1 MDLNT
6 ITEVERPRTRD
17 EIKALTGAK
26 ATGDA
31 WLAGG
36 TWLFSEP
43 QPRLRRLIDLAGLDW
58 MPLQV
63 TVHGLGIAATCT
75 IATLAAFEAPAQWT
89 AARLIGQCCTSFLA
103 SFKIWN
109 MATVGGNLCM
119 ALPAGPMISLC
130 VALEGVCSIWTPD
143 GGLRQLAVFDFVK
156 GPLQPALESGE
167 VLRRIDLPLD
177 ALTRRTAFR
186 RISLTKLGRSGA
198 LLIGTLSRAGALS
211 LTVTASTRRPVR
223 LSFAGIPTESEIID
237 RIAAEI
243 PTSLYYDDIHGLPDW
258 RQHMTFEFAKE
269 IRSELAAGDRP

>member
-75 IATLAAFEAPAQWT
+75 IATS
-89 AARLIGQCCTSFLA
+89 RLSKRLLNG
-103 SFKIWN
+103 
-109 MATVGGNLCM
+109 
-119 ALPAGPMISLC
+119 
-130 VALEGVCSIWTPD
+130 
-143 GGLRQLAVFDFVK
+143 RQLA
-156 GPLQPALESGE
+156 
-167 VLRRIDLPLD
+167 
-177 ALTRRTAFR
+177 
-186 RISLTKLGRSGA
+186 
-198 LLIGTLSRAGALS
+198 
-211 LTVTASTRRPVR
+211 
-223 LSFAGIPTESEIID
+223 
-237 RIAAEI
+237 
-243 PTSLYYDDIHGLPDW
+243 
-258 RQHMTFEFAKE
+258 
-269 IRSELAAGDRP
+269 